1 MMTYGDG
8 VSNVDL
14 NALIKDHEEKS
25 KTATLTAI
33 QPGGRFG
40 VLEIDGEN
48 SITRFKEKMKE
59 DGGWI
64 NGGFMVLGPEIFD
77 YIPNM
82 DNAVFENET
91 LEKLAEIGQINA
103 FKHNGFWQ
111 CMDTQRDKYQ
121 LDQLVESGKAP
132 WMWWNK

>member
-1 MMTYGDG
+1 
-8 VSNVDL
+8 
-14 NALIKDHEEKS
+14 
-25 KTATLTAI
+25 
-33 QPGGRFG
+33 
-40 VLEIDGEN
+40 
-48 SITRFKEKMKE
+48 
-59 DGGWI
+59 
-64 NGGFMVLGPEIFD
+64 MVLGPEIFD

-82 DNAVFENET
+82 ENAVFENET

-121 LDQLVESGKAP
+121 LDQLIESGKAP